1 MPGTT
6 RAMETVRIHA
16 IDGKPENQVLS
27 IHHDGLAT
35 LTSWE
40 RGGYATFHFEQDD
53 GFIPALKAAIE
64 AYEAAR

>member
-1 MPGTT
+1 
-6 RAMETVRIHA
+6 METVRIHA

-27 IHHDGLAT
+27 IRHDGLAT

-40 RGGYATFHFEQDD
+40 RGGYATFHFEQGD